1 MRLLIVAAS
10 VVLVTSVLTF
20 GQAQDRVH
28 EPSVELPEDLARVL
42 TDYETAWLRGDETA
56 LAQLF
61 TEDGFVLSPRTPP
74 VRGRG
79 RIKEHYAGDGS
90 TLLLRAIAYAT
101 EGSVGYI
108 IGGYRYRDGPDVGT
122 FTLTLRRAPD
132 GRWLIFSDMDNS
144 NRP

>member
-42 TDYETAWLRGDETA
+42 TDYETAWRRGDEAA

>member
-42 TDYETAWLRGDETA
+42 TDYETAWRRGDEAA

-61 TEDGFVLSPRTPP
+61 TEDGFALSPRTPP
-74 VRGRG
+74 VLGAVGGSRNITPETAVRSCYGPSRMPPRGRSVTSSAATDIGMG
-79 RIKEHYAGDGS
+79 RMSARSPSHCGGLLMDAG
-90 TLLLRAIAYAT
+90 
-101 EGSVGYI
+101 
-108 IGGYRYRDGPDVGT
+108 
-122 FTLTLRRAPD
+122 
-132 GRWLIFSDMDNS
+132 
-144 NRP
+144 

>member
-1 MRLLIVAAS
+1 MRLLIVAAG
-10 VVLVTSVLTF
+10 VALVTSVVTF

-42 TDYETAWLRGDETA
+42 TDYETAWRQGDEAA
-56 LAQLF
+56 LARLF
-61 TEDGFVLSPRTPP
+61 TEDGFALSPRTPP

-122 FTLTLRRAPD
+122 FTLTLQRAPD